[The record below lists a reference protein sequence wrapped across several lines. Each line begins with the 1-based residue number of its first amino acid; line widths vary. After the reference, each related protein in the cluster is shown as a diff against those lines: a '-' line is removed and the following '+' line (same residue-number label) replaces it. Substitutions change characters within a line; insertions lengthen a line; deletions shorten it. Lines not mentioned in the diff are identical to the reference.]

1 MIFWVQ
7 QEKGCPKASPFGW
20 LTLPLLKGHRR
31 CHVGGREGTPRQNQC
46 CPWQWRCF
54 KAKNWNTG
62 YGRHPPPIFGRFGF
76 FVDPVKTKRGG
87 SSPLSAN
94 PHAGSFANLP
104 RCDRAAGTES
114 GTLRMGAS
122 PVQSPKS
129 AAGRRP
135 KL

>member
-1 MIFWVQ
+1 MLVGERVLLAKTSAALGSGDVSRQ
-7 QEKGCPKASPFGW
+7 KTG
-20 LTLPLLKGHRR
+20 TLDM
-31 CHVGGREGTPRQNQC
+31 EGT
-46 CPWQWRCF
+46 
-54 KAKNWNTG
+54 
-62 YGRHPPPIFGRFGF
+62 PPIFGRFGF

-94 PHAGSFANLP
+94 PHAGSFTNLP